1 MANDATFD
9 QQFVEFLVQNIVENP
24 EDVHV
29 ERVIDEL
36 GVLIS
41 LRINKA
47 DMGTVIGKNGQTAK
61 AIRTLLRVI
70 GSKTNARINLKII
83 DPEKSD
89 DMSTDADVTSDLE
102 I

>member
-1 MANDATFD
+1 MTEETFD
-9 QQFVEFLVQNIVENP
+9 KQFVEYVVKLIVENP
-24 EDVHV
+24 DDVEV
-29 ERVIDEL
+29 DRRIDQL
-36 GVLIS
+36 GVLIT
-41 LRINKA
+41 LKINKA

-83 DPEKSD
+83 DPEKNDVLSE
-89 DMSTDADVTSDLE
+89 DVTADLD

>member
-1 MANDATFD
+1 MANDVPFD
-9 QQFVEFLVQNIVENP
+9 LQFVEFLVGHIVENP
-24 EDVHV
+24 ADVHV

-36 GVLIS
+36 GVLIT

-83 DPEKSD
+83 DPDKQEE
-89 DMSTDADVTSDLE
+89 MSAVGDVTSDLE